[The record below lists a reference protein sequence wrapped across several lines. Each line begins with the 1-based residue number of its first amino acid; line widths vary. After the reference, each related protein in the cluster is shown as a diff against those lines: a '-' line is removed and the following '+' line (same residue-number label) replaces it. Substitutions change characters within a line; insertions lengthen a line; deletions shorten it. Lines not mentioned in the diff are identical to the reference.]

1 MKQFQTDPSI
11 VSTCFDQAKTYSLV
25 NSPSCCE
32 WDIPTLGRTTTVTEQ
47 YLERLRELVND
58 SPQSYGYPRMR
69 WTGQLLKRHLARE
82 LEIEISDRHIN
93 RLLQQMGLSVRQ
105 RRQQAAK
112 LNAQLNPE
120 NLGANTT
127 PLVSSSITLPT
138 ERGSGLRIVEA
149 QDTTDLRQMLAANPL
164 FSVAIEQVKDAVEI
178 TDCEARYLYVNSAF
192 EKVTGYTRQEA
203 IGKTPAALLRSGK
216 HNEAFYRDMFH
227 TVWQGQI
234 WQGSYIGKHK
244 NGPLLD
250 LDVTLSPI
258 LNTEGKL
265 THIVAVK
272 REITERQRIEASI
285 YYQAFHDLLTGLPNR
300 ILFQDRLSSALA
312 NVRRTQSLLGVM
324 FLDLDRFKSVND
336 TLGHVVGD
344 RLLQEVA
351 SRMRNCLREGDTLS
365 RWGGDEFTLLMP
377 QINGFNEARL
387 VAQRI
392 LAALEPVFEIEGHI
406 LHCSTSIGIAVYPQD
421 GEDAETLLKNADV
434 ALYHAK
440 ENGCNCYQF
449 YDSSNN
455 TGNNRIT
462 VVP

>member
-1 MKQFQTDPSI
+1 MEQFQTDTFI
-11 VSTCFDQAKTYSLV
+11 ASTQFDRAETSSLV
-25 NSPSCCE
+25 NSHPCCN
-32 WDIPTLGRTTTVTEQ
+32 WNIPKLGRTTTVTEQ
-47 YLERLRELVND
+47 YIQRLQELVND
-58 SPQSYGYPRMR
+58 SPKAYGYPRMG
-69 WTGQLLKRHLARE
+69 WTGQLLKNHLAYE
-82 LEIEISDRHIN
+82 LDIEISDRHIN

-112 LNAQLNPE
+112 TNAQLSYGKFGTKTGN
-120 NLGANTT
+120 
-127 PLVSSSITLPT
+127 LVSSPITFPIDKS
-138 ERGSGLRIVEA
+138 SGLRIVEA
-149 QDTTDLRQMLAANPL
+149 QDNENFRQMLSANSL
-164 FSVAIEQVKDAVEI
+164 FSAAIEHVKDAVEI

-192 EKVTGYTRQEA
+192 ERVTGYTRQEV

-216 HNEAFYRDMFH
+216 HDEAFYRDMLN
-227 TVWQGQI
+227 TVWQGQV

-244 NGPLLD
+244 GGPLID

-258 LNTEGKL
+258 LNPEGKL

-272 REITERQRIEASI
+272 REITEHQRLEASI
-285 YYQAFHDLLTGLPNR
+285 YYQAFHDLLTGFPNR

-324 FLDLDRFKSVND
+324 FLDLDRFKIVND
-336 TLGHVVGD
+336 TWGHAVGD

-351 SRMRNCLREGDTLS
+351 DRMRNCLREGDTLS

-377 QINGFNEARL
+377 QIDRSNEAEL

-392 LAALEPVFEIEGHI
+392 LAALEPRFEIEGHD
-406 LHCSTSIGIAVYPQD
+406 LQCSTSIGIALYPQD
-421 GEDAETLLKNADV
+421 GEDAEILLKNADI
-434 ALYHAK
+434 ALYYAK
-440 ENGCNCYQF
+440 ENGRNRYRF

-455 TGNNRIT
+455 KGNSRIT